1 MQSISHTHTQSV
13 SHTHTQS
20 VTHTHTHTH
29 PRRASHTHTTQS
41 VSHTHTHHTPTQSI
55 SHTHTQSVSHTHT
68 HTHTHTPRASHTHT
82 ERHTHTHTEHNTH
95 THTERH
101 THTHPEHNTHTHTER
116 HTHTQSV
123 THTPTQSDT
132 HTHTHTPTQSDTH
145 THTPP
150 PRRASHLM
158 SVEVCGHTCE
168 WEESHLWLLCPGSAT
183 DGCCALNW
191 DPFGKSCYFFS
202 NVAMTWDEAQD
213 WCTGHESHL
222 VILSTDKEWD
232 FVVKHS
238 AGTWYWVGLTDRT
251 GKWEWVNHTP
261 YVMDRRR
268 WRPGQPD
275 SWTGHGLGHGDEDCG
290 QLHSDGRLNDLH
302 CLTQLRYIC
311 QKHS

>member
-1 MQSISHTHTQSV
+1 MTTEYHDDPEEDSTFWNQEPPGSFSRPFRIRRWMFPALTATVVLILIIALGASSTGISN
-13 SHTHTQS
+13 
-20 VTHTHTHTH
+20 
-29 PRRASHTHTTQS
+29 R
-41 VSHTHTHHTPTQSI
+41 
-55 SHTHTQSVSHTHT
+55 
-68 HTHTHTPRASHTHT
+68 
-82 ERHTHTHTEHNTH
+82 
-95 THTERH
+95 
-101 THTHPEHNTHTHTER
+101 
-116 HTHTQSV
+116 
-123 THTPTQSDT
+123 
-132 HTHTHTPTQSDTH
+132 
-145 THTPP
+145 
-150 PRRASHLM
+150 LWFM
-158 SVEVCGHTCE
+158 
-168 WEESHLWLLCPGSAT
+168 EESVLNLTASLSSSQQLTNEAAKDVHRLKFAVESNRDQLTSVGEALKDLSTLDSLSRTVANLKCSLERIINNGSTT

-222 VILSTDKEWD
+222 VILTTDKEWD

-290 QLHSDGRLNDLH
+290 QLHTDGRLNDLH

>member
-1 MQSISHTHTQSV
+1 MTTEYHDDPEEDSTFWNQEPPGSFSRPFRI
-13 SHTHTQS
+13 
-20 VTHTHTHTH
+20 
-29 PRRASHTHTTQS
+29 RRWMFPALTAAVVLILIIALGASS
-41 VSHTHTHHTPTQSI
+41 
-55 SHTHTQSVSHTHT
+55 
-68 HTHTHTPRASHTHT
+68 
-82 ERHTHTHTEHNTH
+82 
-95 THTERH
+95 
-101 THTHPEHNTHTHTER
+101 
-116 HTHTQSV
+116 
-123 THTPTQSDT
+123 
-132 HTHTHTPTQSDTH
+132 
-145 THTPP
+145 
-150 PRRASHLM
+150 
-158 SVEVCGHTCE
+158 
-168 WEESHLWLLCPGSAT
+168 SAT

>member
-1 MQSISHTHTQSV
+1 TMTLSSSLDRQTV
-13 SHTHTQS
+13 
-20 VTHTHTHTH
+20 
-29 PRRASHTHTTQS
+29 
-41 VSHTHTHHTPTQSI
+41 HHQTLT
-55 SHTHTQSVSHTHT
+55 
-68 HTHTHTPRASHTHT
+68 
-82 ERHTHTHTEHNTH
+82 
-95 THTERH
+95 
-101 THTHPEHNTHTHTER
+101 
-116 HTHTQSV
+116 
-123 THTPTQSDT
+123 
-132 HTHTHTPTQSDTH
+132 
-145 THTPP
+145 
-150 PRRASHLM
+150 ASHLM

-222 VILSTDKEWD
+222 PHPVSLLQD

-302 CLTQLRYIC
+302 CLTQLPPPLRDQAPPHAAKPRPPPVMGGTANKQFRTTQILFFTI
-311 QKHS
+311 Q